1 MSTRQEGRR
10 YGLRGRGNGGS
21 SGFGDSW
28 RGSGRNPLLI
38 ELPLLMKGV
47 LARIYEEDLTGT
59 SGIADSMTT
68 ISEFMEVA

>member
-1 MSTRQEGRR
+1 
-10 YGLRGRGNGGS
+10 
-21 SGFGDSW
+21 
-28 RGSGRNPLLI
+28 
-38 ELPLLMKGV
+38 MKGV